1 MKFSIAFPAAF
12 AAMLVGGSFA
22 FADEVSKPPAPPAE
36 KQANPPVVKAKGRVL
51 LFGEGDGATR
61 FHVERNAADGRMTFR
76 QADPSMRIDAPVI
89 LMKTDSGPREVT
101 LVADQGQP
109 GVWVWSHDAVKA
121 DRFDGSMRV
130 VVAGKTY
137 TSLLGPVWTSET
149 SWAPRYGGRI
159 LELSDCGAG
168 VEIVQDPATGTLTI
182 YSFEEVIVT
191 EAPVITV
198 KETSGPTTVTLTKVA
213 GKPGVWVTK
222 HERFKTTTT
231 SATIR
236 VLVNGKPCEVPLTYG
251 PAGRGGQMVTVD
263 GGPGFEVVYDS
274 KAGYYTFYEV
284 EETYNGKP
292 YTIEKPTVVYN
303 GRTYPLTRVEGE
315 RAWRL
320 VGLDTAGSDA
330 RDGQLNFTL
339 FGKTLSTRLG
349 LSGLGLGVK

>member
-1 MKFSIAFPAAF
+1 
-12 AAMLVGGSFA
+12 MLVGGSFA
-22 FADEVSKPPAPPAE
+22 LADETPKPTAPPTGKLA
-36 KQANPPVVKAKGRVL
+36 APPVTAKAKGRVL
-51 LFGEGDGATR
+51 LFGEGDGAAR
-61 FHVERNAADGRMTFR
+61 FHVERNASAGRMTFR
-76 QADPSMRIDAPVI
+76 LADPAFKIESAPVI
-89 LMKTDSGPREVT
+89 VMKTESGPQEVT
-101 LVADQGQP
+101 LVADESQP
-109 GVWVWSHDAVKA
+109 GTWVWTHDTVKT

-130 VVAGKTY
+130 AYGGKTY
-137 TSLLGPVWTSET
+137 TSNLGPVWTTET
-149 SWAPRYGGRI
+149 TWAPRYGGRI

-168 VEIVQDPATGTLTI
+168 VEIVQDLATGTLTI
-182 YSFEEVIVT
+182 YSFDEVIVT

-213 GKPGVWVTK
+213 GKNGVWVTK

-251 PAGRGGQMVTVD
+251 SGRGGRMLTVD

-274 KAGYYTFYEV
+274 KARYYTFYEV

-292 YTIEKPTVVYN
+292 YNIEKPTVVYN

-349 LSGLGLGVK
+349 LSGLGLDIK